1 MKDKTIKLQDYSRDG
16 FEPTHYAINGAYKF
30 AFSHLED
37 LEAHK
42 ENWLPMFDQ
51 DEKMETGLLK
61 DLERRLMKEEE
72 ENYELV
78 SWQINR

>member
-1 MKDKTIKLQDYSRDG
+1 MEKINIELQDYSREG

-42 ENWLPMFDQ
+42 ENWIPMFEHG
-51 DEKMETGLLK
+51 EKIQTGLISS
-61 DLERRLMKEEE
+61 LEKEAEVE
-72 ENYELV
+72 IV
-78 SWQINR
+78 SWAVN